1 MPSSLP
7 LLAKN
12 MKDESNCIAQETG
25 EFDVA
30 TELIQQLLERA
41 ILISATAQPMI
52 SCTDTDGAAKLM

>member
-12 MKDESNCIAQETG
+12 MKDESNCIAQETE

-30 TELIQQLLERA
+30 TELI
-41 ILISATAQPMI
+41 
-52 SCTDTDGAAKLM
+52 